1 MARGRLS
8 MRKTRE
14 ILRQKWVL
22 KRSHRE
28 IARSLSKGT
37 GTISLTATRAVEA
50 GLSWSD
56 VEQLSDAELEGKL
69 YRGSQYGRRT
79 PPDCAYVHAE
89 LRRAGVTLQLL
100 PLEHLEAHPDGCGYT
115 QFCAHYKVSAQ

>member
-1 MARGRLS
+1 

-37 GTISLTATRAVEA
+37 GTTRSATPRSPMRSATGCSTTRTESSFAGPLDERNPRSNTKPWPASLR
-50 GLSWSD
+50 SD
-56 VEQLSDAELEGKL
+56 HNE
-69 YRGSQYGRRT
+69 
-79 PPDCAYVHAE
+79 
-89 LRRAGVTLQLL
+89 
-100 PLEHLEAHPDGCGYT
+100 
-115 QFCAHYKVSAQ
+115 